1 MRGGGGASKDEPKH
15 KVTRVAWSP
24 SRGGREGEQ
33 DIKQR
38 HIRDYMYVYMP
49 VQSRVAA
56 GFSVL

>member
-1 MRGGGGASKDEPKH
+1 MNLN
-15 KVTRVAWSP
+15 TRLQELLGPQAGE
-24 SRGGREGEQ
+24 GGRGNWQ